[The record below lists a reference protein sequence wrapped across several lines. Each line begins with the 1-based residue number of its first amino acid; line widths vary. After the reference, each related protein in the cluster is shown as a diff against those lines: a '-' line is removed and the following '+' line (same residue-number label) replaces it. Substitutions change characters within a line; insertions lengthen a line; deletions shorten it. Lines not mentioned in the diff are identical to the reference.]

1 MATLEEIKK
10 RQMSKKDMLTRI
22 KSRFNLN
29 AATMDYLN
37 KNYSPDAVFRN
48 IFSYKGPKAGS
59 GIPPAVKKAKTFVA
73 KKYGEAT
80 QGRPFTKKQANIP
93 AAQAKRKAIDKMKDA
108 TKKAPTKKSHNIV
121 RGDTLS
127 QIAEKYGTTVATL
140 KKLNNIK
147 DVNKIRAGSTL
158 KLPDSAKKRTTK
170 PVPTPKSRPQMYTLK
185 SGKKGTYEQRMQEI
199 RNEKLQKQIKKAIQ
213 TKKRAGKYGR

>member
-1 MATLEEIKK
+1 
-10 RQMSKKDMLTRI
+10 
-22 KSRFNLN
+22 
-29 AATMDYLN
+29 
-37 KNYSPDAVFRN
+37 VFRN

-59 GIPPAVKKAKTFVA
+59 GIPPAVKKAKAFVA

-80 QGRPFTKKQANIP
+80 QGRPFTKT
-93 AAQAKRKAIDKMKDA
+93 A
-108 TKKAPTKKSHNIV
+108 TKKTAPSAPPSRPKAPTKKSHNIV

-199 RNEKLQKQIKKAIQ
+199 KNEKLQKQIKKAIQ
-213 TKKRAGKYGR
+213 TKKRAGKNGR

>member
-1 MATLEEIKK
+1 MVMATLEEIKK

-37 KNYSPDAVFRN
+37 KNYSPDAVFKN

-80 QGRPFTKKQANIP
+80 QGRPFAKTATKKTAP
-93 AAQAKRKAIDKMKDA
+93 SAPPSRP
-108 TKKAPTKKSHNIV
+108 KAPTKKSHDIV

-127 QIAEKYGTTVATL
+127 QIAKEYGTTVATL

-170 PVPTPKSRPQMYTLK
+170 PVPTPKSRPQRYTLK
-185 SGKKGTYEQRMQEI
+185 SGKKGTYEQRMAEI
-199 RNEKLQKQIKKAIQ
+199 KAEKLISDTQNQIKKA
-213 TKKRAGKYGR
+213 

>member
-73 KKYGEAT
+73 KKYGEGGP
-80 QGRPFTKKQANIP
+80 GRPFTKT
-93 AAQAKRKAIDKMKDA
+93 A
-108 TKKAPTKKSHNIV
+108 TKKTASSAPPSRPKAPTKKSHNIV

-147 DVNKIRAGSTL
+147 DVNKIRAGKTL

-185 SGKKGTYEQRMQEI
+185 SGKKGTYDQRMAEI
-199 RNEKLQKQIKKAIQ
+199 KAEKIQKQIKKAVGKGK
-213 TKKRAGKYGR
+213 TRAGKNGR